1 MSKSWPLGALNCIL
15 TAYQNSADQ
24 LHSIPNGWG
33 DQLPAPM
40 TDLEPLVEQE
50 ISEATSPDV
59 EGGSIDQSSMVDTL
73 PTVSA
78 VQMITSNPEFL
89 KAVKL
94 RSAFQF
100 IFSLAH
106 ASPVGQEAL
115 LRSLGPHGAISA
127 SETLRMLAEQMS
139 ISEIE
144 ETCARLHLNN
154 FATQKRE
161 GWLFLNLS
169 PEVLP
174 DRSSVLNR
182 FGGWL
187 EETGVQGHQVVI
199 EIVEKRARS
208 EASLAGAIEGF
219 RDLGCLVAI
228 DDFGAGESNF
238 ERIWR
243 IGPDIV
249 KLDRAMLTEACENP
263 RVRQLLPGIVS
274 LLHEAGCLVVFEG
287 IETPEQALIAL
298 ESDIDFVQG
307 YLFSRPSEEKH
318 EAREVAETFADLGSR
333 FRVDVAKRAK
343 QDDSFFQFYRGAFQQ
358 CARSLES
365 HAELHLAADG
375 FMNLPG
381 VQRVYLLDS
390 DGRQVG
396 ENLERRAQGERGLS
410 RFDPFIRCQGADWFR
425 RPYFQRAIGRPSV
438 LQISRP
444 YLSVRDA
451 TRCVTLSIGFKM
463 RSKLHVLCADLDYEN
478 PNGNPGRRRRIAR

>member
-1 MSKSWPLGALNCIL
+1 MAGGAE
-15 TAYQNSADQ
+15 
-24 LHSIPNGWG
+24 
-33 DQLPAPM
+33 LPAQM
-40 TDLEPLVEQE
+40 SDLEPLVEQE
-50 ISEATSPDV
+50 ISEASSL
-59 EGGSIDQSSMVDTL
+59 EAAAASIDESPRMDTIPAVSS
-73 PTVSA
+73 
-78 VQMITSNPEFL
+78 VQMINSNPEFL

-94 RSAFQF
+94 RSAFQP

-115 LRSLGPHGAISA
+115 LRGIGPHGALSA
-127 SETLRMLAEQMS
+127 SETLQMLADQLS

-144 ETCARLHLNN
+144 ERCARLHLNN
-154 FATQKRE
+154 FAVQERV

-174 DRSSVLNR
+174 DRASVLNR

-187 EETGVQGHQVVI
+187 EEAGVEGHQVVI

-318 EAREVAETFADLGSR
+318 EAHEVAEIFADLGSR

-343 QDDSFFQFYRGAFQQ
+343 KDDSFFQFYRGTFQQ

-375 FMNLPG
+375 FMSMPG

-396 ENLERRAQGERGLS
+396 ENLERSSQGERGLN

-425 RPYFQRAIGRPSV
+425 RPYFQRAIARPSV

-463 RSKLHVLCADLDYEN
+463 RGRLHVLCADLDYEN
-478 PNGNPGRRRRIAR
+478 PSGNPGRRRRIAR